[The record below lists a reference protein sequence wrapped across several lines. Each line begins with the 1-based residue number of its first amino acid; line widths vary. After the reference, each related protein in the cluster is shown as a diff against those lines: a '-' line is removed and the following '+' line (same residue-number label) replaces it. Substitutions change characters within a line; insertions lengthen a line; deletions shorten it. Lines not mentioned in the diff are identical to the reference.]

1 MNARKETYKI
11 GIDLD
16 GTISEYPEFFK
27 LFTKAMAEAGHKIY
41 VITHRMPGTEDKAA
55 EELESYGIT
64 YHVIKITYEKAKFI
78 MKEGISVLF
87 DDREEFFVD
96 LPEEV
101 AVFKVRQKY
110 NFDFAEKRWKTVYR
124 GPPMPDA

>member
-1 MNARKETYKI
+1 MKARKETYKI

-16 GTISEYPEFFK
+16 GTISEYSEFFK

-41 VITHRMPGTEDKAA
+41 VITHRLPGTENEVA
-55 EELESYGIT
+55 EELKSYGIT
-64 YHVIKITYEKAKFI
+64 YHVIKITYEKPGFI

-110 NFDFAEKRWKTVYR
+110 NFDFVHKRWR
-124 GPPMPDA
+124 NSNW

>member
-1 MNARKETYKI
+1 MKESKKIYKI

-27 LFTKAMAEAGHKIY
+27 LLSRAMARAGCRIY
-41 VITHRMPGTEDKAA
+41 VVTDRMPGTEASVA
-55 EELESYGIT
+55 RELQMYGIT
-64 YHVIKITYEKAKFI
+64 YHVIKITAEKAGYI
-78 MKEGISVLF
+78 LREGISILF
-87 DDREEFFVD
+87 DDMDEYFLD

-110 NFDFAEKRWKTVYR
+110 NFDFGRKRWR
-124 GPPMPDA
+124 